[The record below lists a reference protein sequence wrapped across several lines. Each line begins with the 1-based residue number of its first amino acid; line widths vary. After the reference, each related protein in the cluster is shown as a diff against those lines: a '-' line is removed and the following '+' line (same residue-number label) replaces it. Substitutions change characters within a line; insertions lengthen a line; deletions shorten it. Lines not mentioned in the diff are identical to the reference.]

1 MTSEVSKDQMSTYTF
16 KTFLIFKQ
24 TSLSFQSPEIL
35 TMTINKLSVRD
46 YWTKQ

>member
-16 KTFLIFKQ
+16 KMFLISKQ

-35 TMTINKLSVRD
+35 TMTINKLSVHD